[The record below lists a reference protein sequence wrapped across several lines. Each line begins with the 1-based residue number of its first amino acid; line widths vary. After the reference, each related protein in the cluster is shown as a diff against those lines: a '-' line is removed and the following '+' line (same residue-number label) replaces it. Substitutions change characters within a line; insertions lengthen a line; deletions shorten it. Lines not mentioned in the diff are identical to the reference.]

1 MKTIMLLTASGA
13 LLVLT
18 SYESVETTQLIEK
31 LRIKGIS
38 KFVAFD
44 VPLELARERY
54 GGHFQIVSND
64 LRETDDLRILDFDG
78 QRIFRLFT
86 FRELGSPVLH
96 EGSRS
101 S

>member
-18 SYESVETTQLIEK
+18 SYQSVDTPQFIEK
-31 LRIKGIS
+31 LGIKGIT

-44 VPLELARERY
+44 VPLELAKERY
-54 GGHFQIVSND
+54 GGHFQIVLND

-78 QRIFRLFT
+78 QRIFRLFA
-86 FRELGSPVLH
+86 FRDLGPPVLH
-96 EGSRS
+96 EGGS
-101 S
+101 SS